1 MVSEEYYSIYP
12 KDVWKDETYQLFD
25 KFSLKGKKGMVT
37 GGAGGIGRNT
47 AAAWA
52 EAGADVAL
60 IDIPAAKERL
70 DDLAQ
75 TMSQRYG
82 VNVKPFLCDV
92 SSKDQVD
99 ELKKQLLDKMGT
111 IDMAHINAGVC
122 LMGDDVDVPYEVWK
136 KTIDINLTGAYL
148 TAQVA
153 HQIMREHGHGGSII
167 MTSSLSG
174 YNANFMA
181 GGPTPVAAYGTSKAG
196 VSQFARYLAAGLA
209 KDNIRVNT
217 ISPGYIWSGIHEGV
231 MDKTGHDL
239 LLEVVPMGRFGKTE
253 ELQGVMLFL
262 ASDAS
267 SYVTGINIPIDG
279 GYSIY

>member
-12 KDVWKDETYQLFD
+12 KDMWKDETYQLFD

-47 AAAWA
+47 AAVWA

-70 DDLAQ
+70 NDLAQ

-99 ELKKQLLDKMGT
+99 ELKKQLLEKMGT

>member
-1 MVSEEYYSIYP
+1 MSEEYYSIYP
-12 KDVWKDETYQLFD
+12 KDMWKDEAYQLFD

-70 DDLAQ
+70 DDLAK
-75 TMSQRYG
+75 TMSERFG
-82 VNVKPFLCDV
+82 VKVIPFLCDV
-92 SSKDQVD
+92 SSKEQVD
-99 ELKKQLLDKMGT
+99 ELKKQLLEQMGT

-122 LMGDDVDVPYEVWK
+122 LMGDDVDVPYNVWK

-148 TAQVA
+148 TAQIA

-196 VSQFARYLAAGLA
+196 VSQFARFLAAGLA
-209 KDNIRVNT
+209 KDRIRVNT

>member
-1 MVSEEYYSIYP
+1 MSEPYYSIYP
-12 KDVWKDETYQLFD
+12 KDLWKEPSYRLLD

-60 IDIPAAKERL
+60 VDIPAAEERL
-70 DDLAQ
+70 DALARE
-75 TMSQRYG
+75 MSERYG
-82 VNVKPFLCDV
+82 VRIVPFLCNV
-92 SSKDQVD
+92 SSKEEVD
-99 ELKKQLLDKMGT
+99 ALKQNLVSEMGT

-122 LMGDDVDVPYEVWK
+122 LAGDDIDVPYEVWK
-136 KTIDINLTGAYL
+136 KTIDIDLTGAYL
-148 TAQVA
+148 TSQIAQ
-153 HQIMREHGHGGSII
+153 QIMREHGHGGSII

-174 YNANFMA
+174 YNANYMA
-181 GGPTPVAAYGTSKAG
+181 GGPTPVAAYGTAKAG
-196 VSQFARYLAAGLA
+196 LSQLARYMAAGLA
-209 KDNIRVNT
+209 KYGIRVNT
-217 ISPGYIWSGIHEGV
+217 IAPGYIWSGIHEGL

-239 LLEVVPMGRFGKTE
+239 LLEVVPMKRFGRTD
-253 ELQGVMLFL
+253 ELQGLLLFL

-279 GYSIY
+279 GYSVY

>member
-12 KDVWKDETYQLFD
+12 KDMWKDETYQLFD

-47 AAAWA
+47 AAVWA

-99 ELKKQLLDKMGT
+99 ELKKQLLEKMGT

>member
-1 MVSEEYYSIYP
+1 MSEEYYAIYP
-12 KDVWKDETYQLFD
+12 KDMWKDQEYKLLD
-25 KFSLKGKKGMVT
+25 KFSLKGKKGMIT

-60 IDIPAAKERL
+60 IDIPAAEDRL
-70 DDLAQ
+70 NELAKAL
-75 TMSQRYG
+75 SNRYG
-82 VNVKPFLCDV
+82 VKVVGLLCDV
-92 SSKDQVD
+92 TDKEQVDALKDQLIEQLGTVD
-99 ELKKQLLDKMGT
+99 
-111 IDMAHINAGVC
+111 IAHINAGVC
-122 LMGDDVDVPYEVWK
+122 LGGDDVDVPYEVWQ
-136 KTIDINLTGAYL
+136 KTVDINLTGAYL
-148 TAQVA
+148 TTQLA

-167 MTSSLSG
+167 LTSSLSG
-174 YNANFMA
+174 YNANFIA
-181 GGPTPVAAYGTSKAG
+181 GGPTPVAAYGTTKAG
-196 VSQFARYLAAGLA
+196 LSQYARYLAAGLA

-217 ISPGYIWSGIHEGV
+217 ISPGYVWSGIHEGV

-239 LLEVVPMGRFGKTE
+239 LLEVVPMRRFGRTD

-267 SYVTGINIPIDG
+267 SYVTGINIPVDG

>member
-1 MVSEEYYSIYP
+1 MSEEYYSIYP
-12 KDVWKDETYQLFD
+12 KDMWKDETYQLFD

-82 VNVKPFLCDV
+82 VNVKPFICDV

-99 ELKKQLLDKMGT
+99 ELKKQLLEKMGT

-122 LMGDDVDVPYEVWK
+122 MMGDDVDVPYDVWK

-209 KDNIRVNT
+209 KDKIRVNT

>member
-1 MVSEEYYSIYP
+1 MAEEFYSVYP
-12 KDVWKDETYQLFD
+12 KDRWRDPDYRLMD

-37 GGAGGIGRNT
+37 GAGGGIGRNA

-60 IDIPAAKERL
+60 VDIPASKNNLEA
-70 DDLAQ
+70 LANE
-75 TMSQRYG
+75 MSERYG
-82 VNVKPFLCDV
+82 VKVIPLYCDV
-92 SSKDQVD
+92 SDKAQVD
-99 ELKKQLLDKMGT
+99 ALKEHLVREMGT
-111 IDMAHINAGVC
+111 IDIAHINAGVC
-122 LMGDDVDVPYEVWK
+122 LSGDDVDVPYETWK
-136 KTIDINLTGAYL
+136 KTIDIDLTGAHL

-153 HQIMREHGHGGSII
+153 QQIMREHGHGGSII

-181 GGPTPVAAYGTSKAG
+181 GNPTPVAAYGTAKAG
-196 VSQFARYLAAGLA
+196 ISQLARFMGAGLA
-209 KDNIRVNT
+209 QYGIRVNT
-217 ISPGYIWSGIHEGV
+217 ISPGYIWSGIHEGL
-231 MDKTGHDL
+231 MNKTGHDM
-239 LLEVVPMGRFGKTE
+239 LLEVVPFKRFGRND
-253 ELQGVMLFL
+253 ELQGALLFL

>member
-1 MVSEEYYSIYP
+1 MSEEYYSIYP
-12 KDVWKDETYQLFD
+12 KDMWKDETYQLFD

-52 EAGADVAL
+52 EAGAEVAL

-82 VNVKPFLCDV
+82 VNVKPFICDV

-99 ELKKQLLDKMGT
+99 ELKKQLLEKMGT

-122 LMGDDVDVPYEVWK
+122 MMGDDVDVPYDVWK

-209 KDNIRVNT
+209 KDKIRVNT

>member
-1 MVSEEYYSIYP
+1 MSEEYYSIYP
-12 KDVWKDETYQLFD
+12 KDMWKDDTYHLLD

-37 GGAGGIGRNT
+37 GGGGGIGRNT

-60 IDIPAAKERL
+60 VDIPAAKDRL
-70 DDLAQ
+70 IETAAEL
-75 TMSQRYG
+75 SKRYG
-82 VNVKPFLCDV
+82 VKVVPLFCDV
-92 SSKDQVD
+92 SSKEEVD
-99 ELKKQLLDKMGT
+99 ALKENLIKELGT
-111 IDMAHINAGVC
+111 LDMAHINAGVC
-122 LMGDDVDVPYEVWK
+122 LGGDDVDVPYDVWQ

-148 TAQVA
+148 TAQIS

-181 GGPTPVAAYGTSKAG
+181 GGPTPVAAYGTTKAA
-196 VSQFARYLAAGLA
+196 VSQYARYLAAGLA
-209 KDNIRVNT
+209 KYDIRVNT
-217 ISPGYIWSGIHEGV
+217 ISPGYVWSGIHEGV
-231 MDKTGHDL
+231 MPKEGHDM
-239 LLEVVPMGRFGKTE
+239 LLEVVPMQRFGRTD

-262 ASDAS
+262 ASEAS

>member
-1 MVSEEYYSIYP
+1 MSEEYYSIYP
-12 KDVWKDETYQLFD
+12 KDMWKDETYQLFD

-47 AAAWA
+47 AAVWA

-99 ELKKQLLDKMGT
+99 ELKKQLLEKMGT

-209 KDNIRVNT
+209 KDKIRVNT

>member
-1 MVSEEYYSIYP
+1 MSEKYYSIYP
-12 KDVWKDETYQLFD
+12 KDLWKDESYRLLN
-25 KFSLKGKKGMVT
+25 KFSLQGKKGMVT

-47 AAAWA
+47 AAVWA

-70 DDLAQ
+70 DELAK
-75 TMSQRYG
+75 TLSERYR
-82 VNVKPFLCDV
+82 VNVRPYLCDI
-92 SSKDQVD
+92 SSKEQVD
-99 ELKKQLLDKMGT
+99 DLKRKLIAEMGT
-111 IDMAHINAGVC
+111 IDIAHINAGVC
-122 LMGDDVDVPYEVWK
+122 LAGDDVDVPYDVWK
-136 KTIDINLTGAYL
+136 KTIDINLTGAFL
-148 TAQVA
+148 TAQIA
-153 HQIMREHGHGGSII
+153 HQIMRAHGHGGSII

-181 GGPTPVAAYGTSKAG
+181 GGPTPVASYGTSKAG
-196 VSQFARYLAAGLA
+196 VSQYARFLAAGLA

-231 MDKTGHDL
+231 MDKSAHDL
-239 LLEVVPMGRFGKTE
+239 LLEVVPMNRFGRVD

-279 GYSIY
+279 GYSVY